1 MGHAPA
7 PFTMRTRSLTSLT
20 SLTLGLV
27 LALPS
32 VAAANPITA
41 GVNLGVTQS
50 KEDGAAGLDAND
62 TIGLFG
68 RIGFNKRISGQLE
81 VTRIKTDDGSDVSIR
96 SGTASLVIDLT
107 SKGRL
112 VPTLSAG
119 IGLDSASTTYGST
132 TDAHHIEGGLGLEY
146 RAEGGLT
153 IGVDLRLGGRT
164 LDQQQDIAYPAT
176 GVAYFAPSTLREGE
190 YRSARLF
197 LGVRF

>member
-1 MGHAPA
+1 
-7 PFTMRTRSLTSLT
+7 MRIRSL
-20 SLTLGLV
+20 V
-27 LALPS
+27 AVAVIALPS

-41 GVNLGVTQS
+41 GVNVGMTES
-50 KEDGAAGLDAND
+50 KEDGAAGANAND

-68 RIGFNKRISGQLE
+68 RLGFNKRIAGQIE
-81 VTRIKTDDGSDVSIR
+81 VTRIKTDDGSGVSIR
-96 SGTASLVIDLT
+96 TATALLVIDLT

-119 IGLDSASTTYGST
+119 IGIDSASTQYGSS

-146 RAEGGLT
+146 RAEGGVT
-153 IGVDLRLGGRT
+153 IGADVRMGGRSIDSDRQNT
-164 LDQQQDIAYPAT
+164 PVLQGDVLYSSPT
-176 GVAYFAPSTLREGE
+176 TLREGE

>member
-1 MGHAPA
+1 
-7 PFTMRTRSLTSLT
+7 MRIRSL
-20 SLTLGLV
+20 V
-27 LALPS
+27 VVAVIALPS
-32 VAAANPITA
+32 VAAASPISA
-41 GVNLGVTQS
+41 GINVGVTQS

-68 RIGFNKRISGQLE
+68 RLGFNKRVSGQLE
-81 VTRIKTDDGSDVSIR
+81 VTRIKTDDGSGVNIR
-96 SGTASLVIDLT
+96 TATALLVIDLT

-119 IGLDSASTTYGST
+119 IGIDTASSEYGST

-146 RAEGGLT
+146 RADGGVT
-153 IGVDLRLGGRT
+153 IGAELRMGGRSI
-164 LDQQQDIAYPAT
+164 DQEDVAYPAVEGDIAY
-176 GVAYFAPSTLREGE
+176 YAPSSMREGE